1 MFQGFSQGAID
12 FLWGIRFNN
21 ERGWFLA
28 HKEEFLTLVDAP
40 MRELA
45 AQVSQAMTEEF
56 PKLGLELKE
65 SRIYRDA
72 RRLFGRGPY
81 KDHLWFSL
89 RRRNENEGAE
99 PSFYF
104 EIAPEYYSYGMG
116 AWDLPPVT
124 SSGPASTG
132 TQNLWRSWPEGWRGR
147 GNLRWRAGSISGPRG
162 TRESFCFLGITVVSW
177 SSPATTTVRAPCSA
191 LNWRTRCWRGFDFWC
206 PITSISRHWPGTRLR
221 LRSEYREK
229 ALRPRLGALF
239 AGRWFETC
247 AVELTAQKILKISH
261 KYY

>member
-56 PKLGLELKE
+56 PKLGLELKV

-104 EIAPEYYSYGMG
+104 EIAPEYYSY
-116 AWDLPPVT
+116 
-124 SSGPASTG
+124 
-132 TQNLWRSWPEGWRGR
+132 GWRGR

-239 AGRWFETC
+239 AGWGFKTC

>member
-1 MFQGFSQGAID
+1 
-12 FLWGIRFNN
+12 
-21 ERGWFLA
+21 
-28 HKEEFLTLVDAP
+28 

-56 PKLGLELKE
+56 PKLGLELKV

-124 SSGPASTG
+124 MAKAPGPHRPGPKTSGEAGPKAGEAGGICAGGPA
-132 TQNLWRSWPEGWRGR
+132 
-147 GNLRWRAGSISGPRG
+147 
-162 TRESFCFLGITVVSW
+162 V
-177 SSPATTTVRAPCSA
+177 
-191 LNWRTRCWRGFDFWC
+191 
-206 PITSISRHWPGTRLR
+206 
-221 LRSEYREK
+221 
-229 ALRPRLGALF
+229 
-239 AGRWFETC
+239 
-247 AVELTAQKILKISH
+247 
-261 KYY
+261 